1 MLRSV
6 LFIVQFV
13 PKQAN
18 REIQNAQLFI
28 LYLPI
33 FVFLQLNN
41 MTSQSNHLKVLTNI
55 FCSYSLARLLCALLV
70 RSTLNLFRVVE
81 SISMVS
87 AGTL

>member
-18 REIQNAQLFI
+18 REILIKMHNYSFCTFQ
-28 LYLPI
+28 YL
-33 FVFLQLNN
+33 VFLQLNN

-55 FCSYSLARLLCALLV
+55 FCSYSLARLLC
-70 RSTLNLFRVVE
+70 
-81 SISMVS
+81 S
-87 AGTL
+87 AGQVNLEPLKSC